1 MSDLKFNI
9 DGKDI
14 SSEEIKSG
22 KKDFNTF
29 YKNYA
34 SKTKPFF
41 KKGWFWGGTGLASLA
56 IFATVLFN
64 NDRNAIDQANQVSE
78 KPSNAINVLSSV
90 QKTDMLPFVNPPMDG
105 INVPWE
111 KMMVDAAK
119 GGIVM
124 NIRGSKLSFPKMAFV
139 DSLGNSIKEGKI
151 EVRYREFMDQIDQ
164 IVSGIPMTYD
174 SAGTTY
180 QFLSTGMIEIKGYL
194 NNQEVD
200 IATEKK
206 IDIELASNKTSPEYN
221 LYNLNIEERNW
232 ECMGKPLIKKRISNS
247 RKEKQ
252 EKEKQKEVVDAKL
265 QKTPEYKKLKK
276 KRISILAEIKT
287 IKADKPKEPKEAI
300 EDIPMVNFDF
310 NKKDYPELS
319 EYSKVLFQL
328 DHGQKI
334 NPDDAKRIWNEVD
347 IEKQN
352 DQYKVTFTET
362 PTGYKATYVTN
373 PVYEGQSYTEAKEI
387 FDGKFDNYTKKLDIK
402 KSVYKKLGSK
412 ISAVRN
418 RINNEYRKDNNNSVN
433 MVKEIFS
440 IKDIGINKLTTFS
453 LFSFGTF
460 NLDKPV
466 ARGRFKTGKSPV
478 NQIAYNSK
486 TSAGESVFYVNA
498 NRNTY
503 LNKYLKKGGTFY
515 FRDKGDNFLIIIK
528 GKEFGFINQVQFK
541 AITDKVDGII
551 DFKDLKTASSL
562 KDLKNQLKFN
572 L

>member
-29 YKNYA
+29 YNNYA
-34 SKTKPFF
+34 SKTKPLF
-41 KKGWFWGGTGLASLA
+41 KKGWFWGGAGLASLV

-64 NDRNAIDQANQVSE
+64 NNTIAIDKANHIGE
-78 KPSNAINVLSSV
+78 TPSKAINVLANSP
-90 QKTDMLPFVNPPMDG
+90 KTDMLPFVSPPMNG

-111 KMMVDAAK
+111 KMMVDAEK
-119 GGIVM
+119 GGIVT
-124 NIRGSKLSFPKMAFV
+124 NKRGSKLSFPKMAFL
-139 DSLGNSIKEGKI
+139 DSQGNSIKEGKI

-180 QFLSTGMIEIKGYL
+180 QFLSTGMIEVKGYL
-194 NNQEVD
+194 NNQEVN

-206 IDIELASNKTSPEYN
+206 IDIELYSNKTDPEYN
-221 LYNLNIEERNW
+221 LYHLNIEERNW
-232 ECMGKPLIKKRISNS
+232 ECMGKPLIKKINSNS

-265 QKTPEYKKLKK
+265 QKIPEYKKLKK

-328 DHGQKI
+328 DNGQKI
-334 NPDDAKRIWNEVD
+334 NPDDARRIWNEVD

-352 DQYKVTFTET
+352 DQYKITFTET
-362 PTGYKATYVTN
+362 PTGYKAAYVTN
-373 PVYEGQSYTEAKEI
+373 PVYEGQSYKEAKEI

-418 RINNEYRKDNNNSVN
+418 RINNDYVNDNNNSMN
-433 MVKEIFS
+433 MVKDIFTVN
-440 IKDIGINKLTTFS
+440 D
-453 LFSFGTF
+453 FGTY

-466 ARGRFKTGKSPV
+466 ARRRFKTGKSPV

-486 TSAGESVFYVNA
+486 TSARESVFYVNA
-498 NRNTY
+498 NKNTY
-503 LNKYLKKGGTFY
+503 FNKYLEKGGSFY
-515 FRDKGDNFLIIIK
+515 FRDKGDNFLIIVK

-541 AITDKVDGII
+541 SIIDKADGII

>member
-41 KKGWFWGGTGLASLA
+41 KKGWFWGGAGLASLA
-56 IFATVLFN
+56 IFTTVLFN
-64 NDRNAIDQANQVSE
+64 NNRNAIDQANHVSE

-90 QKTDMLPFVNPPMDG
+90 QKTDVLPFVNPPMDG

-139 DSLGNSIKEGKI
+139 DSLGNSIKEGKV

-200 IATEKK
+200 IATKKK
-206 IDIELASNKTSPEYN
+206 IDIELASNKTGPEYN
-221 LYNLNIEERNW
+221 LYNLNVEERNW
-232 ECMGKPLIKKRISNS
+232 ECMGKPLIIKRNYNPQ
-247 RKEKQ
+247 KEKK

-310 NKKDYPELS
+310 NKNDYPELS

-328 DHGQKI
+328 DNGEKI
-334 NPDDAKRIWNEVD
+334 NPDDARRIWNEVA

-352 DQYKVTFTET
+352 DQYKITFTET
-362 PTGYKATYVTN
+362 PTGYKAVYVTN
-373 PVYEGQSYTEAKEI
+373 PVYEGQSYKEAKEI
-387 FDGKFDNYTKKLDIK
+387 FEGKFDSYTKKMDIK
-402 KSVYKKLGSK
+402 KSIYKKLGSK

-418 RINNEYRKDNNNSVN
+418 RINNDYVNDNNNSIN
-433 MVKEIFS
+433 MVKDIFAV
-440 IKDIGINKLTTFS
+440 KA
-453 LFSFGTF
+453 FGTY

-466 ARGRFKTGKSPV
+466 AKRRFKTGKSPV

-486 TSAGESVFYVNA
+486 TSARESVFYVNA
-498 NRNTY
+498 NKNTY
-503 LNKYLKKGGTFY
+503 FNRYLEKGGSFY
-515 FRDKGDNFLIIIK
+515 YRDKGDNFLIIVK

>member
-41 KKGWFWGGTGLASLA
+41 KKGWFWGGAGLASLA
-56 IFATVLFN
+56 IFTTVLFN
-64 NDRNAIDQANQVSE
+64 NNRNAIDQANHVSE

-90 QKTDMLPFVNPPMDG
+90 QKTDVLPFVNPPMDG

-139 DSLGNSIKEGKI
+139 DSLGNSIKEGKV

-200 IATEKK
+200 IATKKK
-206 IDIELASNKTSPEYN
+206 IDIELASNKTGPEYN
-221 LYNLNIEERNW
+221 LYNLNVEERNW
-232 ECMGKPLIKKRISNS
+232 ECMGKPLIIKRNYNPQ
-247 RKEKQ
+247 KEKK

-300 EDIPMVNFDF
+300 EDVPMVNFDF
-310 NKKDYPELS
+310 NKNDYPELS

-328 DHGQKI
+328 DNGEKI
-334 NPDDAKRIWNEVD
+334 NPDDARRIWNEVD

-352 DQYKVTFTET
+352 DQYKITFTET
-362 PTGYKATYVTN
+362 PTGYKAVYVTN
-373 PVYEGQSYTEAKEI
+373 PVYEGQSYKEAKEI
-387 FDGKFDNYTKKLDIK
+387 FEGKFDSYTKKMDIK
-402 KSVYKKLGSK
+402 KSIYKKLGSK

-418 RINNEYRKDNNNSVN
+418 RINNDYVNDNNNSIN
-433 MVKEIFS
+433 MVKDIFAV
-440 IKDIGINKLTTFS
+440 KA
-453 LFSFGTF
+453 FGTY

-466 ARGRFKTGKSPV
+466 AKRRFKTGKSPV

-486 TSAGESVFYVNA
+486 TSARESVFYVNA
-498 NRNTY
+498 NKNTY
-503 LNKYLKKGGTFY
+503 FNKYLEKGGSFY
-515 FRDKGDNFLIIIK
+515 YRDKGDNFLIIVK